1 MDKLKFAFSLEET
14 NLILQGLFEL
24 PVKVSM
30 ELIGKIKKET
40 QSQIAE
46 KQEEAKE

>member
-1 MDKLKFAFSLEET
+1 MDKLKFTFSVEET

-24 PVKVSM
+24 PAKVSM
-30 ELIGKIKKET
+30 EMIGKIKTEA